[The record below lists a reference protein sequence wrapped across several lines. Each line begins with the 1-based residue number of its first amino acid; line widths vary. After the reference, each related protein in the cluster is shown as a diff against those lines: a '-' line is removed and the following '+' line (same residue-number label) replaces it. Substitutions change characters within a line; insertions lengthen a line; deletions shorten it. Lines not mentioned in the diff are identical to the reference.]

1 MTACDQARERARQV
15 VGRRLADER
24 TAARSGLDDSEKL
37 QAAEGLAYGRPG
49 DLELLRQLT
58 LRRQLVARA
67 EIAFLEETLDL
78 LDDPLVKPASPDG
91 LDDGQVLPP
100 QALYV
105 AKRTVFYALVRWSDH
120 AAARVVR

>member
-1 MTACDQARERARQV
+1 MTACDQAREWARQV

-37 QAAEGLAYGRPG
+37 QAAEGLAYRRPG
-49 DLELLRQLT
+49 DLELLRQLA
-58 LRRQLVARA
+58 LRRQLVPRA

-78 LDDPLVKPASPDG
+78 LDDSLVKPASPDG

-105 AKRTVFYALVRWSDH
+105 PKRTVFRALVRWSDH
-120 AAARVVR
+120 ARQE